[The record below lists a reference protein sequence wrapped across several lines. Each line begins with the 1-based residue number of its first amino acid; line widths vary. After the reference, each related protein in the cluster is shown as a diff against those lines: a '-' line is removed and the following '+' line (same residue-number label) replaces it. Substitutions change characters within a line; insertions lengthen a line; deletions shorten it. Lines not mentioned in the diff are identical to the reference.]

1 MMYGKKEMM
10 YGKKEMIHGKKEMIH
25 GNKEMIS
32 IRHPFALSLSKG
44 VFVEGRFLTF
54 ARGMIVRNILRQ
66 RS

>member
-1 MMYGKKEMM
+1 MIYGQKAMIHGQKAMI
-10 YGKKEMIHGKKEMIH
+10 YGKKEMIYGK
-25 GNKEMIS
+25 KEMIS